1 MTSVGLSVCLDG
13 WMDGFTSLGRASFG
27 IATPTNHHSS
37 DVTVRCFSFI
47 QIYHNIYIYIYVI
60 HIYIYRY
67 IYIYIHIYI
76 QGLHIESYVHCLI
89 WVNVK
94 EIGTGIARGI
104 TLASPWCLKVMLTG
118 GDDQSLGEANPKVS
132 NG

>member
-1 MTSVGLSVCLDG
+1 MILD
-13 WMDGFTSLGRASFG
+13 
-27 IATPTNHHSS
+27 
-37 DVTVRCFSFI
+37 
-47 QIYHNIYIYIYVI
+47 YII
-60 HIYIYRY
+60 Y

-76 QGLHIESYVHCLI
+76 DIYIERERHINIYIYTKSTHKERERESYVHCLI
-89 WVNVK
+89 WVNLNLK
-94 EIGTGIARGI
+94 EIGTGITRGI